1 MIPQLRQSTNH
12 ILPCCRQ
19 ELCIVLGRSSCSN
32 GARFS
37 QAISNLPR
45 HFSHLS
51 KQDIANIVAEEHG
64 LSMAKSRRILDTIL
78 DTIVEN
84 VSQKKIGKTIE
95 FWFFFIGLCQR
106 TTWNKS
112 LFACP
117 PIKLS
122 WGVCANFACVSFDSS
137 MMKTKFEF
145 VYRQLCVE
153 RITEKIGKTI
163 EFWFFFIGLCQR
175 TTWNKSLFR
184 AAYFDPGK
192 TTGKVSSIQ
201 FLQRKCK

>member
-12 ILPCCRQ
+12 ILPYCRQ

-84 VSQKKIGKTIE
+84 VSQKKSVRLSSFGSFSSVYAKERPGTNPYSGQPILIPAK
-95 FWFFFIGLCQR
+95 QR
-106 TTWNKS
+106 VKFRPYNSFKENANK
-112 LFACP
+112 
-117 PIKLS
+117 
-122 WGVCANFACVSFDSS
+122 
-137 MMKTKFEF
+137 
-145 VYRQLCVE
+145 
-153 RITEKIGKTI
+153 
-163 EFWFFFIGLCQR
+163 
-175 TTWNKSLFR
+175 
-184 AAYFDPGK
+184 
-192 TTGKVSSIQ
+192 
-201 FLQRKCK
+201 